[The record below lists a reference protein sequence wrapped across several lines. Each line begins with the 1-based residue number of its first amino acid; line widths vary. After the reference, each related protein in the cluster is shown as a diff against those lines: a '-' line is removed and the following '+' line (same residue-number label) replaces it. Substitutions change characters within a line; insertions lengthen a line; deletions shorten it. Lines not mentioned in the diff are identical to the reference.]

1 MDRQALRAAETR
13 FDSPSPHHFETLDLR
28 KARIMLRNPL
38 ILVSFFSLLAGG
50 CGIPSFLVTPVEN
63 SSKLEEQEVQSGKGF
78 LPDKVAIIELE
89 GLLSNSKGGGLLQP
103 TENKMSLFAQQ
114 LERAEK
120 DPSVKAVVL
129 RVNSP
134 GGTVTCS
141 DAMYQ
146 LVRKFRAKTGKP
158 VVASIQ
164 EVGASGAY
172 YISCGADKIVAQ
184 PTSVVGSVG
193 VIFESFEFS
202 GTLAKLGV
210 RSDDVK
216 SGTLK
221 DMGSPFKPLEPDE
234 REVMQ
239 SMVEEYFA
247 RFIGV
252 VRSNRPV
259 TEPPATDLGDYR
271 KKGYAGIYSGRV
283 FSGDKA
289 AELGLVDR
297 TGLLEDAIDL
307 AREMAKV
314 PNSAAVIY
322 VRPYGYGG
330 SIYAETSV
338 PAPQANVS
346 HIELPGANSVLNAG
360 FYYIWRPGL

>member
-1 MDRQALRAAETR
+1 
-13 FDSPSPHHFETLDLR
+13 
-28 KARIMLRNPL
+28 MLRNSF
-38 ILVSFFSLLAGG
+38 ILASFILLLAGG
-50 CGIPSFLVTPVEN
+50 CGVPSFLVTPVEN
-63 SSKLEEQEVQSGKGF
+63 SNKLEEEEVQPGKGF
-78 LPDKVAIIELE
+78 VPGKVAIIEVE
-89 GLLSNSKGGGLLQP
+89 GLLANVKSGGFLQP
-103 TENKMSLFAQQ
+103 TENKLSLFTQQ

-120 DPSVKAVVL
+120 DSSVKAVVL

-134 GGTVTCS
+134 GGTVTSS

-146 LVRKFRAKTGKP
+146 LVRRFRKKTGKP

-172 YISCGADKIVAQ
+172 YVSCGADKIVAQ

-193 VIFESFEFS
+193 VIFETFEVS
-202 GTLAKLGV
+202 GGLAKLGI

-234 REVMQ
+234 RAVMQ
-239 SMVEEYFA
+239 SMVQEYFA

-259 TEPPATDLGDYR
+259 TEPPAADLLDYQ
-271 KKGYAGIYSGRV
+271 KKGYAGVYSGRV

-289 AELGLVDR
+289 MELGLIDQ

-307 AREMAKV
+307 ARTMAKS
-314 PNSAAVIY
+314 PDAAAVIY

-330 SIYAETSV
+330 SIYAETNV
-338 PAPQANVS
+338 PAPQAGAS
-346 HIELPGANSVLNAG
+346 HIDLPGANSILDTG
-360 FYYIWRPGL
+360 FYYVWRPGL